1 MKAIQKGFTL
11 IELMIV
17 VAIIGLLAAIA
28 LPVYQDYTIRTQVS
42 EGQMLMAGAK
52 SGVAD
57 FWSER
62 GRFPATNASAGVVL
76 AASITGSYVT
86 QVAVGANG
94 VITATYG
101 KKVNRKVSG
110 GTCTLTPRDAGGSL
124 TWTGT
129 CNAQVLPKWRP
140 AAFR

>member
-42 EGQMLMAGAK
+42 EGQVLMAGAK
-52 SGVAD
+52 NGVTD

-62 GRFPATNASAGVVL
+62 GRFPGSNASAGVPA
-76 AASITGSYVT
+76 AASITGSYVKE
-86 QVAVGANG
+86 VSVGANG
-94 VITATYG
+94 VITAKYG
-101 KKVNRKVSG
+101 KKVNAKINN

-124 TWTGT
+124 TWAGT
-129 CNAQVLPKWRP
+129 CSFYAKWRS